1 MSEHIRK
8 LGAKLITTNAT
19 WLKELND
26 KRSEL
31 NIKKGIIEGIIEMD

>member
-8 LGAKLITTNAT
+8 LGVKLSITNPT